1 MNPALGYLLLH
12 RPLGALRRFRRRV
25 ATPRGAILA
34 LGLVMLLGLILG
46 SPFLANTANT
56 GENAAAGMARRDQI
70 LLFAPPALLFIALI
84 GIRAGAF
91 YFKPA
96 EIQFLLPAPV
106 PRRQLLM
113 YNIASRLQIAFL
125 SAIWISV
132 FTLRYASTWVGGFV
146 AIFALLSFNQ
156 LTAQLGGIVV
166 AASRSRAD
174 ARPIRWSRWVVA
186 AVFALA
192 AIAYTLPPL
201 PSEMAEAARL
211 LAAHPFIHSVS
222 WLTRPF
228 VELFLS
234 DASLQMALWGGATAS
249 ILLIEI
255 ALMLRLD
262 GAYLEGLTNN
272 SDSTTKKR
280 QRRMHLISG
289 SDRADSQ
296 LGRLGI
302 RIPILLFPGLRG
314 AGPIAWRQ
322 CQELVRNPASLLR
335 GGLGLLAVIPIVIF
349 RASTNEDEGGL
360 EMFSVMATL
369 LMIPMMIDGADFRRD
384 LDRIPILKSLPLRTG
399 DVALGQILPTAL
411 LLSFWMMV
419 GGLLIFGGFGQLNF
433 SAVYLLVVLIPP
445 IALIIAAVDN
455 WLFLLMPYR
464 IRTRDP
470 GESTFVGRLTI
481 VMTVKMF
488 VLIISLGL
496 GFGAVIF
503 IWKHVAESVVLAGFG
518 ASVMLSLCCIPA
530 VGAVARAFGKFD
542 VADGPPE

>member
-1 MNPALGYLLLH
+1 MNPALRYLLLH

-46 SPFLANTANT
+46 SPFLANMAST
-56 GENAAAGMARRDQI
+56 GEDAGVARRDEI

-84 GIRAGAF
+84 GVRAGAF

-96 EIQFLLPAPV
+96 EIHFLLPAPV

-186 AVFALA
+186 AIFALA

-211 LAAHPFIHSVS
+211 LAAHPFIRSAS

-234 DASLQMALWGGATAS
+234 DAPLQMTLWGGATAS

-255 ALMLRLD
+255 ALVLRLD

-280 QRRMHLISG
+280 QRRMHLISD

-335 GGLGLLAVIPIVIF
+335 GGLGLLAVIPLVIL
-349 RASTNEDEGGL
+349 RAQANEDGL

-411 LLSFWMMV
+411 LLSFWMLV

-433 SAVYLLVVLIPP
+433 PAVYLLVVLIPP

-481 VMTVKMF
+481 VMTVKMI
-488 VLIISLGL
+488 VLIFSLGL

-503 IWKHVAESVVLAGFG
+503 IWKHVGESVVLAGFG
-518 ASVMLSLCCIPA
+518 ASVMLFLCCIPA